1 MPLRPFDACIDGL
14 ELRHQ
19 ILKGTYVD
27 QGRFWMRHRQIRRA
41 DSNSPRQDEQG
52 RTPFERGPTD
62 EALGFGPPG
71 HRHESVLLDFT
82 ALLGQSVRSNAV
94 ETSTLSG

>member
-27 QGRFWMRHRQIRRA
+27 QGRFRMRHRQIRRA

-52 RTPFERGPTD
+52 RTPFEGGPID
-62 EALGFGPPG
+62 EAG
-71 HRHESVLLDFT
+71 
-82 ALLGQSVRSNAV
+82 ALSRISAV
-94 ETSTLSG
+94 GLSGPAGSFIPQQRGGDQILSD